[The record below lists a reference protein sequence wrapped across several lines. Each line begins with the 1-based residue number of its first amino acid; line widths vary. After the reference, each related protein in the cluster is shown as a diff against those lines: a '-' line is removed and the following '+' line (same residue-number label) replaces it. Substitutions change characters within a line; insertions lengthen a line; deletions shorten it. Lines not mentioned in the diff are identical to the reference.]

1 MIRQTGILLMLL
13 SCRSLLHA
21 NLLNIVQSLIRVH
34 KHTLILFFLLLEA
47 FAHVAMLAKLI
58 KKMQV
63 MLLLLTRNGTK
74 LRLRL
79 RRKPR
84 RWDTIIWPIP
94 VLCLTLRVLI
104 YKMIVLGLKH
114 ALLVILLLHN
124 VAEAWIFIRI
134 LRYVVVGYWTRATTP
149 YATLGLLATKLTFVM
164 RLLPLE
170 FLNAV
175 VDLLQLLFFL
185 SQVTLAT
192 IFDTILA
199 ELGTLLLSVSLHLLR
214 RCLN

>member
-1 MIRQTGILLMLL
+1 MLL

-34 KHTLILFFLLLEA
+34 KHTLILFFLLLKA
-47 FAHVAMLAKLI
+47 FAHVAMLAELI

-63 MLLLLTRNGTK
+63 MLLLLLLLTR

-79 RRKPR
+79 RREPR
-84 RWDTIIWPIP
+84 WWDTVIWPIP

-104 YKMIVLGLKH
+104 YKVIVLGLKH
-114 ALLVILLLHN
+114 ALLVILLLHD
-124 VAEAWIFIRI
+124 VAEAWIFI
-134 LRYVVVGYWTRATTP
+134 LVMPNVVVGYWTRATTP
-149 YATLGLLATKLTFVM
+149 YATLGLLATKLTFIV

-170 FLNAV
+170 FLNAL

-185 SQVTLAT
+185 SHKTLAT

-199 ELGTLLLSVSLHLLR
+199 ELGALLLSVSLHLLR

>member
-1 MIRQTGILLMLL
+1 MLL
-13 SCRSLLHA
+13 SRRSLLHA

-47 FAHVAMLAKLI
+47 FAHVAMLAELI

-63 MLLLLTRNGTK
+63 VLLLLTR

-79 RRKPR
+79 RREPR
-84 RWDTIIWPIP
+84 WWDTVIWPIP

-104 YKMIVLGLKH
+104 YEVVVLGLKH
-114 ALLVILLLHN
+114 ALLVILLLHD
-124 VAEAWIFIRI
+124 VAEAWIFIRVLPNI
-134 LRYVVVGYWTRATTP
+134 VVGYWTRATTP

-170 FLNAV
+170 FLNAL

-185 SQVTLAT
+185 SHKTLAT
-192 IFDTILA
+192 IFDAILA
-199 ELGTLLLSVSLHLLR
+199 EFGALLLSVSLHLLR